1 MGHKRIDKLLEPAA
15 RALSARLL
23 PFYRRYPY
31 RGRCSLFKV
40 DPRGAYSPADG
51 FFYSRV
57 PKAANTTVTSALAER
72 STYRRRFAKAGDVKD
87 AYLRPSY
94 LSARSV
100 RALEAGVKFTF
111 VRDPYTRT
119 LSAFSDKI
127 LGRRPQARPF
137 TEWFG
142 DWPDDAPPGFADFCR
157 FLDAG
162 GLTLDPHWAPQTDIL
177 LLPVAAFDF
186 IGRTERLEED
196 LAEVLT
202 RIFGPT
208 DARAIESRGRRTG
221 ASDRVAQAYTP
232 EALDIVNR
240 LYARDF
246 RELDYPV
253 RQTLPATA
261 T

>member
-15 RALSARLL
+15 RALSTRLL

-31 RGRCSLFKV
+31 RVRVSLFKV

-51 FFYSRV
+51 FFYNRV

-72 STYRRRFAKAGDVKD
+72 SSYRRRFAKAGDVKD
-87 AYLRPSY
+87 HYLRPSY
-94 LSARSV
+94 LSGASV
-100 RALEAGVKFTF
+100 RALEAAVKFTF

-137 TEWFG
+137 IDWFG
-142 DWPDDAPPGFADFCR
+142 DWPEDAPPGFTDFCR

-162 GLTLDPHWAPQTDIL
+162 GLVLDPHWAPQTDIL

-186 IGRTERLEED
+186 IGRTERLEAD
-196 LAEVLT
+196 LAQVLT
-202 RIFGPT
+202 RIFGETEP
-208 DARAIESRGRRTG
+208 DEIESRGRRTG
-221 ASDRVAQAYTP
+221 ASDRVAQFYTA
-232 EALDIVNR
+232 EALEIVNR

-246 RELDYPV
+246 EELGYERRAAV
-253 RQTLPATA
+253 
-261 T
+261 